1 MEKIVKRKQGVRLQG
16 IARFPSQGSAVYQG
30 FELSALFFVCWLTF
44 IEATNCLQNFIGEV
58 IHKSRKNFP

>member
-1 MEKIVKRKQGVRLQG
+1 MDKIVKRKQGIRLPG
-16 IARFPSQGSAVYQG
+16 IARFPSQGSALYQG
-30 FELSALFFVCWLTF
+30 FELSALSFVYWLTF